1 MAMSLLHNLQ
11 ADFERY
17 VAATASRATVI
28 AYANALTRFFDY
40 FPTKID
46 PKEFAPMDV
55 DDYKAYARKRGLSAS
70 TVNYDIQIARA
81 FFNWCIRQDA
91 MTYNPAAKCRRL
103 KQKEPVRTSLSEES
117 QRKVYQACLDDRERL
132 LVGLALTTGL
142 RVSSL
147 VQLEKS
153 EFDLD
158 ARIMNI
164 PPEKLKNGK
173 GLSLPIAATEVELI
187 RALPEGNLWGSW
199 AKTPVALSRRFTL
212 ILRRAGIGLNGLR
225 TARRTVATTLL
236 RNGVD
241 VRLVRDLLGHSSIAI
256 TNKYATPATNEELTT
271 AIGVLPR

>member
-1 MAMSLLHNLQ
+1 MAMTLLHNLQ

-17 VAATASRATVI
+17 IDATATSATGRRYSQSLERV
-28 AYANALTRFFDY
+28 FQH
-40 FPTKID
+40 FPEKGD
-46 PKEFAPMDV
+46 PKEFSPTDI
-55 DDYKAYARKRGLSAS
+55 DDYKAYARKRGLSAT
-70 TVNYDIQIARA
+70 TVNYDVQIVRA
-81 FFNWCIRQDA
+81 FFNWCIRQSA
-91 MTYNPAAKCRRL
+91 MTYNPAITRKL
-103 KQKEPVRTSLSEES
+103 KQKEPVRTSLSEEA
-117 QRKVYQACLDDRERL
+117 QRQVYGCCLDDRERL

-142 RVSSL
+142 RVTTL

-158 ARIMNI
+158 TGIVNI
-164 PPEKLKNGK
+164 PPEKLKNGR
-173 GLSLPIAATEVELI
+173 GLSLPLAATELELV

-199 AKTPVALSRRFTL
+199 AKTPIALSRRFTL

-241 VRLVRDLLGHSSIAI
+241 VRLVRDLLGHSSIAT
-256 TNKYATPATNEELTT
+256 TNKYATPATSEELSA